1 MFDWIP
7 LFGMVTSTFTV
18 VFIVYIVTTARTRRL
33 EAQVQMQTKL
43 IERFGSATE
52 LVEFLHSPAG
62 RQFVAGVQSA
72 PVAMARER
80 ILGGFTRSIILTAL
94 GVAFLAIG
102 LVQGEDFW
110 YVPASIILS
119 LGVGYLLATYVAWRF
134 ARRLETGESFSQTNP

>member
-18 VFIVYIVTTARTRRL
+18 VFIVYIVTAARTRRL

-72 PVAMARER
+72 PLAMARER

-110 YVPASIILS
+110 YIPASIILS

-134 ARRLETGESFSQTNP
+134 AKRLETGESFPQTNP